1 MIGPPPDGG
10 PRPGPTPAVQPTTTS
25 PAPPGPSTEPRPRV
39 RQVEASPDLAAEWLA
54 WANEYGLRLSGR
66 LERRLRAYDVGW
78 FADHSDPFEEVG

>member
-1 MIGPPPDGG
+1 
-10 PRPGPTPAVQPTTTS
+10 
-25 PAPPGPSTEPRPRV
+25 
-39 RQVEASPDLAAEWLA
+39 VEASPDLAAEWLA